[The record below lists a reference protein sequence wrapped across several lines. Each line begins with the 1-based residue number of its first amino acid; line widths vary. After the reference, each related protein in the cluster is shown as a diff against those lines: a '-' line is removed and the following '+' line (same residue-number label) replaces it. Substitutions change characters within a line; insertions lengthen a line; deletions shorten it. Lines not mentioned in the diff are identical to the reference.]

1 MNFFKNRVFEGNFTV
16 ENGAEVVRIRKQQE
30 IGIEMMRRIDDY
42 GVVDS
47 T

>member
-1 MNFFKNRVFEGNFTV
+1 LSDFEGKI
-16 ENGAEVVRIRKQQE
+16 EKQQE

-42 GVVDS
+42 GAVDS